1 LEQGLDWLSP
11 QQRIDRLMERLTHAT
26 RSLGHAG
33 VQWVDRQSVLLDR
46 DGARLRTVLGPGYWR
61 MQENLIMTWG
71 ERLVDRAQGFV
82 DRRITQ
88 TEVRQT
94 RLDALDPHVPLKRG
108 YSLVR
113 KPDGSFLRD
122 GGEVSPEELLEILP
136 ARGRVVAR
144 VIAQGDEGEK

>member
-1 LEQGLDWLSP
+1 
-11 QQRIDRLMERLTHAT
+11 
-26 RSLGHAG
+26 
-33 VQWVDRQSVLLDR
+33 
-46 DGARLRTVLGPGYWR
+46 

-94 RLDALDPHVPLKRG
+94 RLDALDPHAPLKRG

-144 VIAQGDEGEK
+144 VIAQEDEGEK